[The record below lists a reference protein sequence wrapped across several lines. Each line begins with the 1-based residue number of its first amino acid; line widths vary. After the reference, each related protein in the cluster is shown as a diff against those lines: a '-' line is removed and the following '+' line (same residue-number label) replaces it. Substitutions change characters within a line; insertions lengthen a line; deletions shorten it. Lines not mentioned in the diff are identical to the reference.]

1 MSGSSR
7 AAGGDTGKGGT
18 GKGGR
23 SKAGRGHVGSSMGSG
38 ASGGGGEQGP
48 GSWLTRSPRPPR
60 PGRIVAYGA
69 LLLLGAAVG
78 AAGSL
83 VQAAWFPGGLALALL
98 ASAGL
103 FLGSVRA
110 TGTQFGVA
118 SSAVGWLAAIVVLSV
133 GRPEGDAMF
142 GAGIGPL
149 VFMLGGMAV
158 AVMCATMSRLP
169 QSGGG
174 RGRLGG

>member
-1 MSGSSR
+1 M
-7 AAGGDTGKGGT
+7 
-18 GKGGR
+18 
-23 SKAGRGHVGSSMGSG
+23 
-38 ASGGGGEQGP
+38 
-48 GSWLTRSPRPPR
+48 TRSPQLPR
-60 PGRIVAYGA
+60 PGRIAAYGV
-69 LLLLGAAVG
+69 LLILGAAVG

-149 VFMLGGMAV
+149 VFMLGGMAA

-169 QSGGG
+169 RPGGEPE
-174 RGRLGG
+174 RLGG

>member
-1 MSGSSR
+1 MSG
-7 AAGGDTGKGGT
+7 GGRDGSGKGG
-18 GKGGR
+18 
-23 SKAGRGHVGSSMGSG
+23 AEPG
-38 ASGGGGEQGP
+38 ATD
-48 GSWLTRSPRPPR
+48 SWLTRSPKPPR
-60 PGRIVAYGA
+60 PGRIAAYLA
-69 LLLLGAAVG
+69 LAVLGAVVG

-103 FLGSVRA
+103 FLGSLRA
-110 TGTQFGVA
+110 TSTQLGVA
-118 SSAVGWLAAIVVLSV
+118 SSAVGWLMAIVLLST

-149 VFMLGGMAV
+149 VFMLGGMAI

-169 QSGGG
+169 QPGGEP
-174 RGRLGG
+174 GRLGG

>member
-1 MSGSSR
+1 MSGSSD
-7 AAGGDTGKGGT
+7 A
-18 GKGGR
+18 GR
-23 SKAGRGHVGSSMGSG
+23 SKA
-38 ASGGGGEQGP
+38 SGGGRSAARSGGGSTARSGGGQEEP
-48 GSWLTRSPRPPR
+48 GSWLTRSPRFPR
-60 PGRIVAYGA
+60 PGRIVAYCV
-69 LLLLGAAVG
+69 LLILGAAVG

-83 VQAAWFPGGLALALL
+83 VQAAWFPGGLALALV

-110 TGTQFGVA
+110 TFNQAGVI

-169 QSGGG
+169 QPGGG
-174 RGRLGG
+174 PGRLGR

>member
-1 MSGSSR
+1 MAR
-7 AAGGDTGKGGT
+7 
-18 GKGGR
+18 
-23 SKAGRGHVGSSMGSG
+23 
-38 ASGGGGEQGP
+38 SGGGGRDEP
-48 GSWLTRSPRPPR
+48 GSWLTRPPRLPR
-60 PGRIVAYGA
+60 PGRFLAYCV
-69 LLLLGAAVG
+69 LLVLGAAVG

-83 VQAAWFPGGLALALL
+83 VQAAWFPGGLLLALL

-110 TGTQFGVA
+110 TGSQAGVIA
-118 SSAVGWLAAIVVLSV
+118 SAVGWLAAIVVLSV

-149 VFMLGGMAV
+149 VFMLGGMAT

-169 QSGGG
+169 QPGGG
-174 RGRLGG
+174 PGRLGR